1 MLPVWAVD
9 CFQERAGGGRE
20 KSMRLEGCIK
30 LLLRVASNTSMA
42 MVDLDAKYL
51 QPACSFL
58 SLFVVDLY
66 LYCRVVVNLIF
77 GWLGINSGRIRSSLY
92 VR

>member
-1 MLPVWAVD
+1 MLSAWAVWIA
-9 CFQERAGGGRE
+9 FKRGPAAAGKRE

-58 SLFVVDLY
+58 SLFVAYKCKPASSSSLDPEPHGA
-66 LYCRVVVNLIF
+66 VVVTH
-77 GWLGINSGRIRSSLY
+77 W
-92 VR
+92 

>member
-1 MLPVWAVD
+1 
-9 CFQERAGGGRE
+9 
-20 KSMRLEGCIK
+20 MRLEGCIK

-58 SLFVVDLY
+58 SLFVAYKCKPASSSSLDPEPHGA
-66 LYCRVVVNLIF
+66 VVVTH
-77 GWLGINSGRIRSSLY
+77 W
-92 VR
+92 